1 MGTTLEQDLIHFR
14 RSDYQQKRKGMLMA
28 VTIKDKIEN
37 NRLGLSLAALF
48 GWLLSFPL
56 FGRLLPDTAGD
67 STLVLGL
74 SFMISHAVGLLLLH
88 LVPVRAA
95 AGGRTV
101 WAAGSVIA
109 GFTVVYAFLSRILI
123 VDILL
128 LAVLGLAS
136 AYFILAWASLFT
148 GHGRPFAVLA
158 VAMAGANLV
167 NAGINLPL
175 SLPAKPFLILLAALA
190 FCGVLLFQAES
201 LAGMPGKVQPQSLPE
216 TKKTVTSLAA
226 FIVAVYFIGGTWYH
240 FFALEL
246 IAAPYWQATISALI
260 YSGGIVFLAFLAR
273 RGQPGNLA
281 TYSLSALGIGLLIA
295 LTDSGR
301 SMVVLSYQ
309 AALNLGFAAAD
320 LFLWYALW
328 ALARHLKSRRVFGL
342 GLGFSVMMIALSVIL
357 CNLGVPGKTPALHFA
372 AALTLLFFLV
382 PVVFHNRFQLFNPQP
397 DDAGETTAGSAG
409 MFTLPDR
416 LTPME
421 SRIYTLLLQGA
432 DDARIA
438 ERLYIS
444 KHTVKFHVR
453 NILHKVE
460 AKNRRELLSRH
471 LSKMEN

>member
-1 MGTTLEQDLIHFR
+1 
-14 RSDYQQKRKGMLMA
+14 MA
-28 VTIKDKIEN
+28 VKIEDRVEN

-56 FGRLLPDTAGD
+56 FGRLLSDTAGD
-67 STLVLGL
+67 STLALGL
-74 SFMISHAVGLLLLH
+74 SFIISHAVGLLLLH
-88 LVPVRAA
+88 LAPVRATA
-95 AGGRTV
+95 EGRTA

-109 GFTVVYAFLSRILI
+109 GFTVVYALLSRILI

-128 LAVLGLAS
+128 LAALGLAS
-136 AYFILAWASLFT
+136 AYFILAWASRFA
-148 GHGRPFAVLA
+148 GHDRPFAVLA
-158 VAMAGANLV
+158 AAMAGANLV
-167 NAGINLPL
+167 YAGINMPLPL
-175 SLPAKPFLILLAALA
+175 PVKPFLILLAALA
-190 FCGVLLFQAES
+190 YGGVLLFQAES
-201 LAGMPGKVQPQSLPE
+201 LAGMPEKVQRQGLPE
-216 TKKTVTSLAA
+216 ATKAVKPLAA
-226 FIVAVYFIGGTWYH
+226 FIVAVYFIGGIWYH

-246 IAAPYWQATISALI
+246 TAAPHWQATINSLI
-260 YSGGIVFLAFLAR
+260 YSGGIVFLACLAR

-301 SMVVLSYQ
+301 SVVVLSYK

-328 ALARHLKSRRVFGL
+328 MLARHFKSRRVFGL

-357 CNLGVPGKTPALHFA
+357 CNLGVPGKTPALHYT

-382 PVVFHNRFQLFNPQP
+382 PVVFNNPFQPFNPQP
-397 DDAGETTAGSAG
+397 DNAAKTTAGAAG
-409 MFTLPDR
+409 MFTPPDR

-432 DDARIA
+432 DDAQIA

-444 KHTVKFHVR
+444 RHTVKFHVR
-453 NILHKVE
+453 NILHKAE

-471 LSKMEN
+471 LSKMV

>member
-1 MGTTLEQDLIHFR
+1 
-14 RSDYQQKRKGMLMA
+14 MA
-28 VTIKDKIEN
+28 VKIKERVKN

-56 FGRLLPDTAGD
+56 FGRLLADTAGD
-67 STLVLGL
+67 TTLALGL
-74 SFMISHAVGLLLLH
+74 SFIISHAVGLLLLH
-88 LVPVRAA
+88 LVPVRAVA
-95 AGGRTV
+95 ERRAV
-101 WAAGSVIA
+101 WTAGSVIA
-109 GFTVVYAFLSRILI
+109 GFTAGYALLSRILI

-128 LAVLGLAS
+128 LAALGLAS
-136 AYFILAWASLFT
+136 AYLILAWASRFA
-148 GHGRPFAVLA
+148 GHDRPFAVLA

-167 NAGINLPL
+167 YAGINLPL
-175 SLPAKPFLILLAALA
+175 PLPARPFLILPAALA

-201 LAGMPGKVQPQSLPE
+201 LAGMPEKVPPQSLPE
-216 TKKTVTSLAA
+216 TRKAVNSLAA
-226 FIVAVYFIGGTWYH
+226 FIVAVYFIGGIWYH

-246 IAAPYWQATISALI
+246 TAAPHWQATINALI
-260 YSGGIVFLAFLAR
+260 YAGGIVFLVFLAR

-301 SMVVLSYQ
+301 SMVVLSFK

-328 ALARHLKSRRVFGL
+328 ALAGHFKSRRVFGL

-357 CNLGVPGKTPALHFA
+357 CNLGVPGKTPALHFT

-382 PVVFHNRFQLFNPQP
+382 PVVFNNPFQPFNPQP
-397 DDAGETTAGSAG
+397 DDAVEPTAEPAG
-409 MFTLPDR
+409 MFSLPDR

-421 SRIYTLLLQGA
+421 GRIYTLLLQGA

-438 ERLYIS
+438 ERLHIS

-453 NILHKVE
+453 NILHKVG
-460 AKNRRELLSRH
+460 AKNRKELLSRA
-471 LSKMEN
+471 LNN